1 MVPHTRKLLRSK
13 QVSKPPHAH
22 LVGATGAGMKGLAEV
37 LLDDGWNLT
46 GSDQN
51 PDPERLRLLRNRG
64 IALSSRHCTEAVS
77 NDLDL
82 IIYSAA
88 IPASNIERQQAEA
101 LDIPQLSYSE
111 AVARLANEQQL
122 VAIAGTH
129 GKSSTTALVASLFER
144 TGTDVTFFCGA
155 QRCQDQRNGKLGNSE
170 VVVVEACEYQRHF
183 LNFQPTV
190 ITLLGIEADH
200 FDCFPSLDD
209 AVAAYAEFV
218 QSLPESGTL
227 VYRRDCEISREL
239 AQTVRCRS
247 VSFSITSREAD
258 WFAEADDGTVQ
269 LFKAGALQQTFPSQ
283 LSGKHSLLNL
293 LAASTTAAQ
302 FNIDLTSA
310 GAQAFFASPAR
321 LKQRFEIL
329 ASTDSRIF
337 VDDYAHHPTEIEA
350 TLQAA
355 REHSPRSRI
364 VCIFQPHQLSRTQKL
379 HAEFVESLAL
389 ADAVYLL
396 PVFRA
401 REPES
406 VHFSEE
412 SQKIVKKLIS
422 RQIPATFIPSLDQVW
437 STIETDSQRNDVVL
451 TLGAGDLTRI
461 HNERTR

>member
-1 MVPHTRKLLRSK
+1 MVHHTRKLLRSK
-13 QVSKPPHAH
+13 QVSKHPHAH
-22 LVGATGAGMKGLAEV
+22 LIGATGAGMKGLAEV
-37 LLDDGWNLT
+37 LLDDGWKLT

-51 PDPERLRLLRNRG
+51 PDPERLRLLINRG
-64 IALSSRHCTEAVS
+64 IALATKHCSEAVS
-77 NDLDL
+77 KEMDLV
-82 IIYSAA
+82 IFSAA
-88 IPASNIERQQAEA
+88 IPESSIERQRAAA
-101 LDIPQLSYSE
+101 LDIPQISYSE

-129 GKSSTTALVASLFER
+129 GKSSTTALVASLFEQ

-155 QRCQDQRNGKLGNSE
+155 QRCEDQRNGKLGNSE
-170 VVVVEACEYQRHF
+170 IVVVEACEYQRHF
-183 LNFQPTV
+183 LNFRPKL

-209 AVAAYAEFV
+209 AVTAYAEFIRL
-218 QSLPESGTL
+218 LPENGTL
-227 VYRRDCEISREL
+227 VYRRDCETSCKL
-239 AQTVRCRS
+239 AQTVNCRS

-258 WFAEADDGTVQ
+258 WFAETRDGTVQ
-269 LFKAGALQQTFPSQ
+269 LFKSGGLKQTFPSE
-283 LSGKHSLLNL
+283 LPGKHSLLNL
-293 LAASTTAAQ
+293 LAATTTAAQ
-302 FNIDLTSA
+302 FGVDLTSA
-310 GAQAFFASPAR
+310 GAQKFFASPTR

-355 REHSPRSRI
+355 REHSPQSRI

-379 HAEFVESLAL
+379 HAEFVDSLAL
-389 ADAVYLL
+389 ADVVYLL

-406 VHFSEE
+406 VLFDEE

-451 TLGAGDLTRI
+451 TIGAGDLTRI